1 MRVIGLSLDVY
12 IVAASGPIR
21 VVHGD
26 YLWSQVR
33 LLRAAFLVQVYV
45 CYGGSLGLRQS
56 GRLAKRTAIC
66 TQKHIARATTA
77 RTGGNKAKV

>member
-12 IVAASGPIR
+12 IVAASGPLG
-21 VVHGD
+21 VMYGD
-26 YLWSQVR
+26 CLLSQVR

-45 CYGGSLGLRQS
+45 CYGGSLGLRES
-56 GRLAKRTAIC
+56 WRLAKRTAIC
-66 TQKHIARATTA
+66 TQKHTARATTA